1 MVLSEPCWVIYQK
14 EDWLASKLI
23 VALIQLAALKG
34 EPNHERL
41 AKREF
46 MPVTILN
53 DLTVIECATFV
64 TGPYST
70 ALLADLGARVI
81 KIESPPGGDPYR
93 YFAPD
98 LVYSFNFAHLN
109 RNKESVV
116 LDLKAPQGKEICLEL
131 IKKADVFVENFRPGT
146 AERLGIGYETLQGLN
161 PRLVYCSI
169 SAFGQSGPYSD
180 KPGFDTLGQAMSGL
194 LSLLSDTGDP
204 KVMGMAVSDYV
215 TGLSAA
221 YGILG
226 ALMAREKSG
235 AGCRIETSLLQ
246 ATLSFIGET
255 AAGYLRTGNVPNRM
269 ARVKNA
275 HAFAFVCKDGRP
287 LAIHCSVPE
296 KFWLALLK
304 AANRMDVAADERFN
318 HRDARRQNYE
328 ALEETLAPTFKAKT
342 RDEWLTILEAG
353 DVPAAAL
360 YNVAEVLDDPHVKHL
375 GLMEELEHASAGKW
389 QLVRGPVSFENLAQ
403 ERFTPPPMLGEQS
416 DKILREL
423 GHTAAAIGDLQTRG
437 VTRTVR

>member
-1 MVLSEPCWVIYQK
+1 
-14 EDWLASKLI
+14 
-23 VALIQLAALKG
+23 
-34 EPNHERL
+34 
-41 AKREF
+41 
-46 MPVTILN
+46 MPVTIFQ
-53 DLTVIECATFV
+53 DTTVIECATFV
-64 TGPYST
+64 TGPYATS
-70 ALLADLGARVI
+70 LLADLGARVI
-81 KIESPPGGDPYR
+81 KIESPPEGDPYR

-98 LVYSFNFAHLN
+98 PVFSFNFAHLN
-109 RNKESVV
+109 RNKESLV
-116 LDLKAPQGKEICLEL
+116 LDLKAPQGKEICLAL
-131 IKKADVFVENFRPGT
+131 IKNADVFVENFRPGT
-146 AERLGIGYETLQGLN
+146 AERLGIGYETLRGLN

-169 SAFGQSGPYSD
+169 SAFGQSGPYAE

-194 LSLLSDTGDP
+194 LSLLSDAGDP

-226 ALMAREKSG
+226 ALLAREKSG
-235 AGCRIETSLLQ
+235 AGCRVETSLLQ

-304 AANRMDVAADERFN
+304 AADRMDIGADERFKD
-318 HRDARRQNYE
+318 RDARRRNYE
-328 ALEETLAPTFKAKT
+328 ALEQTLTPTFQEKP
-342 RDEWLTILEAG
+342 RHEWLEILQAG

-360 YNVAEVLDDPHVKHL
+360 NSVAEVLDDPQVKHL
-375 GLMEELEHASAGKW
+375 GLIEKLEHPKAGEL
-389 QLVRGPVSFENLAQ
+389 QFVGGPVRFENLAQ
-403 ERFTPPPMLGEQS
+403 ERSAPPPMLGEHS
-416 DKILREL
+416 DKLLQEL
-423 GHTAAAIGDLQTRG
+423 GHSAAAISDLRTRG
-437 VTRTVR
+437 ITRTVR